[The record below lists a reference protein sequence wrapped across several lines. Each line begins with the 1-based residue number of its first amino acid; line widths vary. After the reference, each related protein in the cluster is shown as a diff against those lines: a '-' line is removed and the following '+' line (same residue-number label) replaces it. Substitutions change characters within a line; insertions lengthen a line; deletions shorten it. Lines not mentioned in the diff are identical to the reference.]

1 LRQQYI
7 LKWRGCSNQNLTEL
21 NDCNDFRYSI
31 TISAAIGYIFL
42 GNIYD
47 NVEKPRKVTFFLLVI
62 LAVISLVE
70 AIFSE

>member
-1 LRQQYI
+1 
-7 LKWRGCSNQNLTEL
+7 
-21 NDCNDFRYSI
+21 
-31 TISAAIGYIFL
+31 L

-70 AIFSE
+70 AIFSEQLESASDTPSASSESVALTLY